1 MYTRIGILG
10 RARQAIGIAR
20 LHAPR
25 EALYI
30 DVKYNSHSHSH
41 SPIRREESR
50 LQPEKSGRTSFACM
64 RRAALAYDYAAIRYR
79 TELNAIPNADRSLR
93 RAVAQADGFLSL
105 SANDFSDPMA
115 GHTTEYGH
123 IGT

>member
-30 DVKYNSHSHSH
+30 DVKYNSLTHSLRANGK
-41 SPIRREESR
+41 IVEA
-50 LQPEKSGRTSFACM
+50 GRTGRALL
-64 RRAALAYDYAAIRYR
+64 AALG
-79 TELNAIPNADRSLR
+79 TQQL
-93 RAVAQADGFLSL
+93 AVAC
-105 SANDFSDPMA
+105 
-115 GHTTEYGH
+115 
-123 IGT
+123 

>member
-41 SPIRREESR
+41 SPVGNEDRKLR
-50 LQPEKSGRTSFACM
+50 PSGLERTSFAC
-64 RRAALAYDYAAIRYR
+64 YAAGYISVQATAVRYR
-79 TELNAIPNADRSLR
+79 TVFGAIPTADWLLR
-93 RAVAQADGFLSL
+93 RAVAQAGGFLSV
-105 SANDFSDPMA
+105 SAKDASA
-115 GHTTEYGH
+115 
-123 IGT
+123 

>member
-30 DVKYNSHSHSH
+30 DVKYNSHSHSRTP
-41 SPIRREESR
+41 SARAQTLYKLSYDAE
-50 LQPEKSGRTSFACM
+50 QYKS
-64 RRAALAYDYAAIRYR
+64 I
-79 TELNAIPNADRSLR
+79 
-93 RAVAQADGFLSL
+93 
-105 SANDFSDPMA
+105 
-115 GHTTEYGH
+115 HTLP
-123 IGT
+123 

>member
-30 DVKYNSHSHSH
+30 DVKYNSHSHRYGSDDLAH
-41 SPIRREESR
+41 LFGFTPILNR
-50 LQPEKSGRTSFACM
+50 
-64 RRAALAYDYAAIRYR
+64 D
-79 TELNAIPNADRSLR
+79 TEPWHKAM
-93 RAVAQADGFLSL
+93 QL
-105 SANDFSDPMA
+105 SAQNPTSSANPVSSSVEYSLFSLEE
-115 GHTTEYGH
+115 HLES
-123 IGT
+123 